1 MMKELTVLQ
10 RLSRTAPLPPFD
22 PTKINVSELPDAMR
36 PKHCCITAD
45 GNVASIDWITQEAW
59 SKLDLRKFYAAIT
72 AAYARN
78 GCSGYVELAIHDRDN
93 TMRANATLIIKGGDY
108 ASKNNSQTSR
118 EAARKSTPAPEK
130 NGGDGNCE
138 SKKIRVKQRL
148 EWSVNTPDLLKD
160 IIPNMRAS
168 ESISPSII
176 TIFGS
181 LLAEVA
187 KRATELHDPKLDS
200 LMLRL
205 NLYECEGADG
215 DARNKWRVKMIDKLE
230 QMAAKKEA
238 PVPGGFLGTAPSRR
252 VQ

>member
-1 MMKELTVLQ
+1 MMKELTVLP
-10 RLSRTAPLPPFD
+10 RPSRTAPFPPFD
-22 PTKINVSELPDAMR
+22 PTKINVSELPDTMR
-36 PKHCCITAD
+36 PKHWCITAD

-59 SKLDLRKFYAAIT
+59 SKLDLRKFYSAIT
-72 AAYARN
+72 EAYARN
-78 GCSGYVELAIHDRDN
+78 CCSGYVELSIQDRDH

-118 EAARKSTPAPEK
+118 KKPRKSTPAPEK

-138 SKKIRVKQRL
+138 SKKINVRQRL

-215 DARNKWRVKMIDKLE
+215 DAKNKWRVKMIDKLE
-230 QMAAKKEA
+230 KMAKEA
-238 PVPGGFLGTAPSRR
+238 SVPGGSVG
-252 VQ
+252 

>member
-1 MMKELTVLQ
+1 MFGNIYG
-10 RLSRTAPLPPFD
+10 LSRPFGI
-22 PTKINVSELPDAMR
+22 P
-36 PKHCCITAD
+36 
-45 GNVASIDWITQEAW
+45 
-59 SKLDLRKFYAAIT
+59 RKFRRFSKKFKNLQKRGVFFKECIYIMDIGPQVA
-72 AAYARN
+72 
-78 GCSGYVELAIHDRDN
+78 VEPRKGHMN
-93 TMRANATLIIKGGDY
+93 TTRIIKGGDY

-118 EAARKSTPAPEK
+118 KAARKSTPAPEK

-138 SKKIRVKQRL
+138 SKEIRVRQRL

-205 NLYECEGADG
+205 NLYE
-215 DARNKWRVKMIDKLE
+215 
-230 QMAAKKEA
+230 
-238 PVPGGFLGTAPSRR
+238 F
-252 VQ
+252 

>member
-1 MMKELTVLQ
+1 MEKE
-10 RLSRTAPLPPFD
+10 S
-22 PTKINVSELPDAMR
+22 
-36 PKHCCITAD
+36 
-45 GNVASIDWITQEAW
+45 
-59 SKLDLRKFYAAIT
+59 
-72 AAYARN
+72 
-78 GCSGYVELAIHDRDN
+78 
-93 TMRANATLIIKGGDY
+93 LIIKGGDY

-118 EAARKSTPAPEK
+118 KKPRKSTPAPEK
-130 NGGDGNCE
+130 NCGDGNCE
-138 SKKIRVKQRL
+138 SKEIRVKQRL

-205 NLYECEGADG
+205 NLYECEGANG
-215 DARNKWRVKMIDKLE
+215 DAKNKWRVKMIDKLE
-230 QMAAKKEA
+230 KMAKEK
-238 PVPGGFLGTAPSRR
+238 
-252 VQ
+252 

>member
-1 MMKELTVLQ
+1 MMKELAVLP
-10 RLSRTAPLPPFD
+10 RPSRTAPFPPFD
-22 PTKINVSELPDAMR
+22 PTKINVSELPDSMR
-36 PKHCCITAD
+36 PKHYCITAD
-45 GNVASIDWITQEAW
+45 GDVASIDWITQDPW
-59 SKLDLRKFYAAIT
+59 SAEDRKQFAAALIN
-72 AAYARN
+72 AFRRN
-78 GCSGYVELAIHDRDN
+78 GCYGYIALDVRDRDN
-93 TMRANATLIIKGGDY
+93 TKHFHRTITVKGGNY

-118 EAARKSTPAPEK
+118 KESRKSTPAPEK

-138 SKKIRVKQRL
+138 SKEIRVKQRL

-215 DARNKWRVKMIDKLE
+215 DAKNKWRVKMIDKLE
-230 QMAAKKEA
+230 KMAKEA
-238 PVPGGFLGTAPSRR
+238 
-252 VQ
+252 

>member
-1 MMKELTVLQ
+1 MMKELSVLP
-10 RLSRTAPLPPFD
+10 RPSRTAPFPPFD
-22 PTKINVSELPDAMR
+22 PTKINVSELPDPMR
-36 PKHCCITAD
+36 PKHYCITAD
-45 GNVASIDWITQEAW
+45 GDVASIDWITQDPW
-59 SKLDLRKFYAAIT
+59 SAEDRKQFAT
-72 AAYARN
+72 ALVNAFRRN
-78 GCSGYVELAIHDRDN
+78 GCYGYIVLDVRDRDN
-93 TMRANATLIIKGGDY
+93 TKHFHRTITVKGGNY

-118 EAARKSTPAPEK
+118 EKSRKSTPAPEK

-138 SKKIRVKQRL
+138 SKEIRVKQRL

-215 DARNKWRVKMIDKLE
+215 DAKNKWRVKMIDKLE
-230 QMAAKKEA
+230 KMAKEA
-238 PVPGGFLGTAPSRR
+238 
-252 VQ
+252 

>member
-1 MMKELTVLQ
+1 MDIGPQLAVE
-10 RLSRTAPLPPFD
+10 P
-22 PTKINVSELPDAMR
+22 
-36 PKHCCITAD
+36 
-45 GNVASIDWITQEAW
+45 
-59 SKLDLRKFYAAIT
+59 RKGPMHT
-72 AAYARN
+72 
-78 GCSGYVELAIHDRDN
+78 N
-93 TMRANATLIIKGGDY
+93 TTLIIKGGNY
-108 ASKNNSQTSR
+108 AGKNNSQTSR
-118 EAARKSTPAPEK
+118 KAARKSTPAPEK

-138 SKKIRVKQRL
+138 SKKIRVTQRL

-215 DARNKWRVKMIDKLE
+215 DAKNKWRVKMIDKLE
-230 QMAAKKEA
+230 KMAKEK
-238 PVPGGFLGTAPSRR
+238 
-252 VQ
+252 

>member
-1 MMKELTVLQ
+1 MMKELSVLQ
-10 RLSRTAPLPPFD
+10 RPSRTAPFPPYD
-22 PTKINVSELPDAMR
+22 PTRINVSELPDTMR
-36 PKHCCITAD
+36 PKHWCITAD
-45 GNVASIDWITQEAW
+45 GDVASIDWTTQEAW
-59 SKLDLRKFYAAIT
+59 SLSDLHKFYTAIT

-78 GCSGYVELAIHDRDN
+78 RCSGYVKLAIHDRDN
-93 TMRANATLIIKGGDY
+93 TMRVNTTLIIKGGDY

-118 EAARKSTPAPEK
+118 KKPRKSTPAPEK

-138 SKKIRVKQRL
+138 SKKIRVRQRL

-215 DARNKWRVKMIDKLE
+215 DAKNKWRVKMIDKLE
-230 QMAAKKEA
+230 KMAAKKEA
-238 PVPGGFLGTAPSRR
+238 SVPGGSLGPAPSRR

>member
-1 MMKELTVLQ
+1 MMKELAVLA
-10 RLSRTAPLPPFD
+10 RPSRTAPFPPFD
-22 PTKINVSELPDAMR
+22 PTKINVSELPDTMR
-36 PKHCCITAD
+36 PKHYSITATD
-45 GNVASIDWITQEAW
+45 GVGCIEWTTQEAW
-59 SKLDLRKFYAAIT
+59 SKSDLRKFYAAIT
-72 AAYARN
+72 AAYVRN
-78 GCSGYVELAIHDRDN
+78 RCSGYVELSIQDRDN
-93 TMRANATLIIKGGDY
+93 TMRANTTLIIKGGDY

-118 EAARKSTPAPEK
+118 KAARKSTPAPEK

-138 SKKIRVKQRL
+138 SKEIRIKQRL

-215 DARNKWRVKMIDKLE
+215 DAKNKWRVKMIDKLE
-230 QMAAKKEA
+230 KIAAKKEA
-238 PVPGGFLGTAPSRR
+238 SDHESVG
-252 VQ
+252 